1 MIPERTMTVHELY
14 CDASKLGLGAE
25 CLPAVATP
33 GYLWVVGVTW
43 VPKVA
48 EIPDLVL
55 GKSGAA
61 GDNRTMQIDSKTLDA
76 LARRLAQAVPPGL
89 NSLGDE
95 LERNLKAVLQSGLKN
110 LDLVTR
116 EEFEVQR
123 GVLARTRERL
133 EQLQARLTELE
144 EGLKK
149 GS

>member
-1 MIPERTMTVHELY
+1 MAVLPE
-14 CDASKLGLGAE
+14 
-25 CLPAVATP
+25 
-33 GYLWVVGVTW
+33 
-43 VPKVA
+43 
-48 EIPDLVL
+48 LVL
-55 GKSGAA
+55 GKSDPD
-61 GDNRTMQIDSKTLDA
+61 GDNQPMQIDPKTLDA

-133 EQLQARLTELE
+133 EQLQARLAELE
-144 EGLKK
+144 QGLKK
-149 GS
+149 LT

>member
-1 MIPERTMTVHELY
+1 MTMGCTMMVHEF
-14 CDASKLGLGAE
+14 CCGASILGLKMGSAPNE
-25 CLPAVATP
+25 CSQGNIPL
-33 GYLWVVGVTW
+33 VGVTW
-43 VPKVA
+43 LPKVA
-48 EIPDLVL
+48 EFPELVL
-55 GKSGAA
+55 GKSGAD
-61 GDNRTMQIDSKTLDA
+61 GDNRPMQIDPKTLDA

-149 GS
+149 AT

>member
-1 MIPERTMTVHELY
+1 
-14 CDASKLGLGAE
+14 
-25 CLPAVATP
+25 
-33 GYLWVVGVTW
+33 
-43 VPKVA
+43 
-48 EIPDLVL
+48 
-55 GKSGAA
+55 
-61 GDNRTMQIDSKTLDA
+61 MQIDPKNLDA

-144 EGLKK
+144 DGLNKRT
-149 GS
+149 